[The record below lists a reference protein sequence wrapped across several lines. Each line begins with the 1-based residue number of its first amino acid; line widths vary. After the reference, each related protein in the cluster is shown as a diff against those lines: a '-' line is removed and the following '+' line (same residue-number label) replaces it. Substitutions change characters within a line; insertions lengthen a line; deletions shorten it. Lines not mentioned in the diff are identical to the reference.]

1 MILFWPYIFLI
12 VLYTLMFKLCHL
24 QELNL
29 TEAAV
34 NKLHTVV
41 LRFCGDADQALP
53 RLRGALP
60 SGMFPFANYEPV
72 WL

>member
-1 MILFWPYIFLI
+1 M
-12 VLYTLMFKLCHL
+12 
-24 QELNL
+24 

-34 NKLHTVV
+34 NKLHTVG

-60 SGMFPFANYEPV
+60 AGMLPFADDISV
-72 WL
+72 Q